1 MTGKRKAPA
10 IQAGSDLDSG
20 QSHSSKRSSEALKQP
35 SQPARPALRRE
46 RRKTK
51 KQLDID
57 HAELLELCKKLEN
70 KNKALLRAQKEGPSQ
85 QQATRLSSTG
95 AGIKANQQQ
104 EDVASN
110 SNDEQNTNEPGDND
124 ASWPPK
130 EEDNDIVSYKSQFH
144 SRGVVDVAQ
153 PVKQLKL
160 CANNPKSVRTR
171 TFVAPSCPP
180 ATPYKEPALE
190 RSSQHESLARRHSK
204 LLPRGHSRSQSRG
217 AHRFRLA
224 VARRCSWDPVNRLS
238 LSLICRRSLVSRSGV
253 PLWSSFF
260 VAVASSF
267 TTNFSSSVFI
277 LLLLLYA
284 TAVLSSFIATPS
296 YLLALTLTSSLVAIT
311 LTLSLI
317 AILSSLNDALS
328 PLSPICTSQ
337 HGT

>member
-20 QSHSSKRSSEALKQP
+20 QSHSLKRSSEALKQP

-70 KNKALLRAQKEGPSQ
+70 KNKALRRAQKEGPSQ
-85 QQATRLSSTG
+85 QQATRLSSTR

-110 SNDEQNTNEPGDND
+110 SNDKQNTNEPGDND

-130 EEDNDIVSYKSQFH
+130 EEDNNIVSYESQFH

-190 RSSQHESLARRHSK
+190 RSSQHERPLAITVSW
-204 LLPRGHSRSQSRG
+204 LLTVSVSPL
-217 AHRFRLA
+217 LA
-224 VARRCSWDPVNRLS
+224 VALGTPLIVS
-238 LSLICRRSLVSRSGV
+238 LSASFVAALLFAFGV

>member
-20 QSHSSKRSSEALKQP
+20 QSHSSKRSSEAQKQP

-160 CANNPKSVRTR
+160 CAKDPKSVRTR

-180 ATPYKEPALE
+180 ATPYEEPALE
-190 RSSQHESLARRHSK
+190 RSSQHERPLAITVSWSLTVSVSP
-204 LLPRGHSRSQSRG
+204 LV
-217 AHRFRLA
+217 A
-224 VARRCSWDPVNRLS
+224 VALGTPLIVS
-238 LSLICRRSLVSRSGV
+238 LSASFVAALLFAFGV

-284 TAVLSSFIATPS
+284 TALLSSFIATPS
-296 YLLALTLTSSLVAIT
+296 YSLALTLTLSLVAIT

-328 PLSPICTSQ
+328 PSSPMRTSQ